1 MALAQQAT
9 PDLRDLFTVV
19 NTIVLVV
26 NIVLAVYIKGRFGP
40 INEKLREHKAQIDAN
55 VLHICDIRENYLRKS
70 RVDEELKMLDAQ
82 ICSRD
87 DSCYP
92 GRTNRS
98 TRGLRLTCCVICR
111 SSGGRLAGLSDGS
124 PPRVARAASGSS
136 RTSFRRPRWRSC
148 RRCRRASMME
158 SSMPRPCPA

>member
-82 ICSRD
+82 ICSRFD
-87 DSCYP
+87 KLEAKIDCCDSKIGDC
-92 GRTNRS
+92 RTS
-98 TRGLRLTCCVICR
+98 I
-111 SSGGRLAGLSDGS
+111 AGLQALI
-124 PPRVARAASGSS
+124 RSGHNVE
-136 RTSFRRPRWRSC
+136 T
-148 RRCRRASMME
+148 
-158 SSMPRPCPA
+158 